1 MRAVTIDAAAQARRD
16 IAASL
21 EPLRRTLECAVRES
35 TRLGAEKRTP
45 PDGQR
50 DDDSQ
55 QDDQRT

>member
-1 MRAVTIDAAAQARRD
+1 MRTVTIDAAAEARRD

-21 EPLRRTLECAVRES
+21 EALRRALECAVCES

-55 QDDQRT
+55 QDDQ